1 MMKFKKL
8 ASVLALTIALAQVVT
23 VVPVHAEE
31 VGEVTHE
38 ADTSK
43 WSEDE
48 YSHWNPCVVEG
59 CTEHKYNEGSHSD
72 WYDSEFTGYDE
83 ERHTWECNV
92 CGKECSSEHM
102 YLMIERVGHGC
113 SCGFWLD
120 HSDSNGDGYCDI
132 NTEQCNRHLNHT
144 FTKWEF
150 DAEDGGC
157 WSQCDAESCYER
169 SFTKHSGTSCSAC
182 GWKGNAST
190 EEPKTEEPKKE
201 EPAIP
206 QKSAE
211 EVISEAL
218 AKATEE
224 IIRTEEAMPVT
235 SFVSAEAIDTLP
247 AEVTETSATETVYNL
262 SKITTTRG
270 FISAVDKIVK
280 ANTTTEAVSFYSS
293 NPIAFNADSLT
304 ALTNANTEF
313 VYMFNHNGH
322 LYKVT
327 IPAGAKVDLAGQT
340 FAGPLY
346 IGAQLGTSV
355 LVK

>member
-38 ADTSK
+38 ANTSE
-43 WSEDE
+43 WLVDGD
-48 YSHWNPCVVEG
+48 SHYNPCTVEG
-59 CTEHKYNEGSHSD
+59 CEEKHNVAYHSD

-83 ERHTWECNV
+83 ERHTWECTV

-157 WSQCDAESCYER
+157 WSQCDDESCYER
-169 SFTKHSGTSCSAC
+169 SFTKHSGNSCSAC
-182 GWKGNAST
+182 GWKGNTS
-190 EEPKTEEPKKE
+190 TEEPKKE

-224 IIRTEEAMPVT
+224 TIRTEEAMSVT

-247 AEVTETSATETVYNL
+247 AEVKETSTTETVYNL

-280 ANTTTEAVSFYSS
+280 ANTTAEAVSFYSS

-313 VYMFNHNGH
+313 VYMFNHEGH

-327 IPAGAKVDLAGQT
+327 IPVGAKVDLAGQT